1 MSAYDDSLKSR
12 VCPLNRLAM
21 SREMSHNYKLLYKVN
36 IDKFSKY
43 KQSYENLSKD
53 SSYLT
58 VNKEVFME
66 KNQVIRVIKVSW
78 VTSAGQTWAF
88 PLDLDAGPSSAR
100 WDAGANWN
108 MWSGQYA
115 MQVVS

>member
-21 SREMSHNYKLLYKVN
+21 SREISHNYKLLYKVN

-43 KQSYENLSKD
+43 KQSYENSSKG

-66 KNQVIRVIKVSW
+66 KNQVIRVIKVS
-78 VTSAGQTWAF
+78 
-88 PLDLDAGPSSAR
+88 
-100 WDAGANWN
+100 
-108 MWSGQYA
+108 
-115 MQVVS
+115 